1 MVVND
6 FVNMLC
12 YQEES
17 EMMQLAPVATLQQ
30 IFSDYTTIAVVGLSP
45 KTNRPSNQVASYLQQ
60 AGYRIIPVN
69 PGQSTILGQQCY
81 PDLRSVPEPVEVVD
95 IFRRSDQVEP
105 IVRDAIA
112 IGAQVIWMQQGIIN
126 EEAAALAEQAGLT
139 VIMDRCMK
147 VDHMQFAGK

>member
-1 MVVND
+1 MILSTWID
-6 FVNMLC
+6 L
-12 YQEES
+12 EEP
-17 EMMQLAPVATLQQ
+17 EMMQLAPVETLQQ

-45 KTNRPSNQVASYLQQ
+45 KTNRPSNQVAAYLQQ

-69 PGQSTILGQQCY
+69 PGQSSILGEQCY
-81 PDLRSVPEPVEVVD
+81 PDLPAIPEPVEVVD

-112 IGAQVIWMQQGIIN
+112 IGARVVWMQQGIIN
-126 EEAAALAEQAGLT
+126 EKAAALAGQAGLT